1 MRRVNPASQRA
12 ERPVVALTVALST
25 LDRPDALARCLRSLH
40 EGSAL
45 PAEIVVVDQG
55 GDRRVE
61 AVIAEAGGALP
72 VRYVLDAGRG
82 LGRSQNLAVSHAGS
96 DRVAVLDD
104 DCVAD
109 AEWVATMARTLDEVD
124 VAAGRVLPLGPDVP
138 GLYPV
143 ASRTSVVPRTFDRAA
158 LPWDVGS
165 GNNFAFAREWYQRV
179 GGCDERLGPGSR
191 GRGAVDIDLFYR
203 LVRAG
208 ARVRY
213 EPDALVFH
221 ERKPRSERLE
231 RRIPYGYGMGACCT
245 LWLRDGDRR
254 GLGVLGRWVR
264 MRGGMLARAAVRRR
278 WLTAY
283 EETLVLAGTVRG
295 VGYGLR
301 VRSPGPT
308 NTAGPQA

>member
-1 MRRVNPASQRA
+1 MLRVNPGSQ
-12 ERPVVALTVALST
+12 RPVVALSVAIST

-40 EGSAL
+40 EGTAL
-45 PAEIVVVDQG
+45 PAEIVVVDQAA
-55 GDRRVE
+55 DRRVE
-61 AVIAEAGGALP
+61 DAIAEAGGEVP
-72 VRYVLDAGRG
+72 VRYVRDDGRG
-82 LGRSQNLAVSHAGS
+82 LARSQNIAVARASS

-104 DCVAD
+104 DCVAGP
-109 AEWVATMARTLDEVD
+109 EWVATLSRALDEADLV
-124 VAAGRVLPLGPDVP
+124 AGRVLPLGPDEP

-143 ASRTSVVPRTFDRAA
+143 ASRTSEVRRTFDRSA
-158 LPWDVGS
+158 LPWEVGS
-165 GNNFAFAREWYQRV
+165 GNNFAFARAWWERI

-203 LVRAG
+203 FVRAG

-213 EPDALVFH
+213 EPDVVVFH

-231 RRIPYGYGMGACCT
+231 RRIPYGYGMGACTT

-264 MRGGMLARAAVRRR
+264 MRGGMLARAAARRR
-278 WLTAY
+278 WLAAY
-283 EETLVLAGTVRG
+283 EEALVLAGTVRG

-308 NTAGPQA
+308 NAAGPQA